1 MGAHVNSVRALVI
14 AASLGTSAIICI
26 APTWLI
32 WRRFKERALDSFL
45 GGFFL
50 GGGGGELLPLWSAT
64 WETAQRCL
72 FENGKEWVMEA
83 GFIGSLG
90 VGVSAL
96 ALNGITFLFKA
107 L

>member
-1 MGAHVNSVRALVI
+1 M
-14 AASLGTSAIICI
+14 
-26 APTWLI
+26 
-32 WRRFKERALDSFL
+32 
-45 GGFFL
+45 GFFL
-50 GGGGGELLPLWSAT
+50 RGGDEGGELLPLQSAT

-72 FENGKEWVMEA
+72 LENGKEWVMEA

-96 ALNGITFLFKA
+96 VLNGIIFLFKA